1 MGSVRDTLRPLSIAI
16 VDLYVGGVLF
26 QEVSVMLGLL
36 MLVCGRSVLITVAYD
51 PMNRAGSL
59 LRQRVW
65 TRSSSKE
72 GVRY

>member
-1 MGSVRDTLRPLSIAI
+1 MGSVRDTLRPLSIAV

-36 MLVCGRSVLITVAYD
+36 MLVCGLSVLITVAYD
-51 PMNRAGSL
+51 PMSRAGSL
-59 LRQRVW
+59 LRRCVSA
-65 TRSSSKE
+65 RSSSKE